1 MGGLHICL
9 NLETIFKMTPDGALY
24 MSARDAYKQEYLS
37 QSAGKGKKDKG
48 QWPLKSHHVLIM
60 WIKKINKYEI
70 LLTLP

>member
-1 MGGLHICL
+1 
-9 NLETIFKMTPDGALY
+9 